1 MDRVKLFLINVDDII
16 VIVNDNVYIQ
26 QLIEKFHKVFT
37 LKYLGDLTYF
47 IGLEVTRIEAGF
59 HLYQ

>member
-37 LKYLGDLTYF
+37 LKDLGDLTYF
-47 IGLEVTRIEAGF
+47 RGLEVTRIEAGF